1 MNYPISTRHWCFI
14 SLPHSRYWQFSD
26 SEKSFPLFSSY
37 LLLHWSTSCAGLSFP
52 AFYMGMSLRDLPRG
66 ITGQALPDSEFQF
79 LKPEPEP
86 TPSYYIETYVCI
98 LLNLLLCMSP
108 RDVILFSSS
117 ISAWAICT
125 FFWVPYLNYWHN
137 YQANSP
143 SQKCGRHRQHSSLF
157 SITNSYEF
165 YLLNSSLLLPPL
177 SATLVQIFNPARLLK

>member
-1 MNYPISTRHWCFI
+1 
-14 SLPHSRYWQFSD
+14 
-26 SEKSFPLFSSY
+26 
-37 LLLHWSTSCAGLSFP
+37 
-52 AFYMGMSLRDLPRG
+52 MGMSLRDLPRG

-108 RDVILFSSS
+108 RYVILFSSS

-143 SQKCGRHRQHSSLF
+143 SQKCGRHRKHSSLF

-165 YLLNSSLLLPPL
+165 YLLNYWRIKRSRNVWLPL
-177 SATLVQIFNPARLLK
+177 SSFIKGPPSRLQINFLPYLTSRISFPAVLVLFIVFHDSPLY